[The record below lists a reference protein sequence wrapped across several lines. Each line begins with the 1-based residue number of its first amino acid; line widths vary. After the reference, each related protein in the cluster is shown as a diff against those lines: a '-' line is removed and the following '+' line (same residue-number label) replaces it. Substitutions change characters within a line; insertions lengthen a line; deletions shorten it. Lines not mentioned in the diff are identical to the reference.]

1 MRHLTALLLAVL
13 LCITTGL
20 LAQKKLVIIG
30 SSTAAC
36 TNVNSVTE
44 CYVGLLNSWY
54 NQQAPFDTV
63 INGNLALGGTNCYNG
78 MPTSYISPYTSPYM
92 PDPARNIT
100 AALAEHPDVV
110 LVNYPTNGYDLL
122 RVDSILYCL
131 RTIRDSANIKGVP
144 CYVTTTQPRTNPGSF
159 NTSAIK
165 AKLAELKD
173 SILLEFGH
181 YAIDFYTGLIN
192 PADSSILY
200 DSGDHIHMNAMGHNI
215 MFQRIV
221 AKNIFLS
228 GTGGA
233 LPASFLQFN
242 TINKNNTNIVK
253 WITARETAVDYYEIQ
268 RSNDGSSFSRIGRVA
283 ANNSF
288 GNSQYQYTDD
298 QPAKGWNYYKIIIV
312 DRDGKKH
319 ASPVMSI
326 HSSNGKTG
334 IIKTFV
340 NNAAQ
345 VVVTLQTDAG
355 QNIQLR
361 IMNNMGILMSR
372 EARKI
377 DAGTS
382 TLYLQTPAL
391 SNGIYHVQVTTAA
404 GETML
409 GSFIKNQ

>member
-1 MRHLTALLLAVL
+1 MRHLTALLLAAFACSGINL
-13 LCITTGL
+13 W
-20 LAQKKLVIIG
+20 AQKKLVIIG

-36 TNVNSVTE
+36 TAVNPSTE

-54 NQQAPFDTV
+54 NQQAPFDTT
-63 INGNLALGGTNCYNG
+63 INGNLALGGTN
-78 MPTSYISPYTSPYM
+78 SYISPYTSPYT

-100 AALAEHPDVV
+100 MALAENPDVI
-110 LVNYPTNGYDLL
+110 LVNYPTNGYDVL

-131 RTIRDSANIKGVP
+131 RTIRDSANKKGVP
-144 CYVTTTQPRTNPGSF
+144 CFITTTQPRTNPGSF
-159 NTSAIK
+159 NSSVIK
-165 AKLAELKD
+165 AKIAELKD
-173 SILLEFGH
+173 SILLQFGFF
-181 YAIDFYTGLIN
+181 AVDFYTGLIN

-200 DSGDHIHMNAMGHNI
+200 DSGDGIHMNATGHNI
-215 MFQRIV
+215 LYQRV
-221 AKNIFLS
+221 LAKNIFNA
-228 GTGGA
+228 T
-233 LPASFLQFN
+233 LPASFIQFN
-242 TINKNNTNIVK
+242 TVYKNNSSIISWT
-253 WITARETAVDYYEIQ
+253 TARETDLAYYEVQ
-268 RSNDGSSFSRIGRVA
+268 RSQNGNRFSTIGTVS
-283 ANNSF
+283 ANNSY
-288 GNSQYQYTDD
+288 GNNQYRYTDE

-326 HSSNGKTG
+326 HSNTGKTG
-334 IIKTFV
+334 ILKTFV
-340 NNAAQ
+340 NSAAK
-345 VVVTLQTDAG
+345 VVVTLQSDAA

-361 IMNNMGILMSR
+361 ILNSMGIQMSR

-391 SNGIYHVQVTTAA
+391 SNGIYHLQVTTAA